1 MNASILHRE
10 RKWMSVVTLTFGVA
24 LFIGVP
30 VCAEEPNEGAPGDWL
45 SRYAGPRSVGLG
57 SAFVAVADEPTGV
70 LWNPAGLS
78 WLDRNEVQV
87 GTVQLFEDTSINSLS
102 FAVPAQR
109 LPSIGLTVISLR
121 SGKFQQTSEL
131 NEPLGEFNAGDIAFL
146 LTAAKSL
153 SSRWSVGANL
163 KVVRQSIEDFNASG
177 VGVDLGVMGQL
188 TDGLRLGVSVLNL
201 GGPSLTL
208 REVDESYPEEFRGGL
223 SLRLLGGN
231 GLISAE
237 VAHRD
242 GPGTNLRAGA
252 EIWIL
257 SSLALRLGYYI
268 EDIAG
273 GFSYR
278 FTNGLQFDYGLSDHE
293 LGMTHRIGLS
303 YRFGGFYASSH
314 ATPEVFSPTGQQ
326 PITKFLLTTRTKDD
340 AQDWRLRIVNKSD
353 EVVRSFGGP
362 GVPPAHVVWD
372 GKSETGLRLPDGQY
386 RYRLVVRDSAGREME
401 SNEQVVEINTGGP
414 QGSVPVIVQ

>member
-1 MNASILHRE
+1 MKN
-10 RKWMSVVTLTFGVA
+10 
-24 LFIGVP
+24 
-30 VCAEEPNEGAPGDWL
+30 
-45 SRYAGPRSVGLG
+45 
-57 SAFVAVADEPTGV
+57 
-70 LWNPAGLS
+70 S
-78 WLDRNEVQV
+78 WTN
-87 GTVQLFEDTSINSLS
+87 
-102 FAVPAQR
+102 
-109 LPSIGLTVISLR
+109 
-121 SGKFQQTSEL
+121 EL
-131 NEPLGEFNAGDIAFL
+131 NEPLGEFTAGDFAFL
-146 LTAAKSL
+146 LTAAKGL
-153 SSRWSVGANL
+153 STRWSVGANL

-188 TDGLRLGVSVLNL
+188 TDGLRLGVSALNL

-293 LGMTHRIGLS
+293 LGMAHRIGLS
-303 YRFGGFYASSH
+303 YRFGGFYASSQ

-340 AQDWRLRIVNKSD
+340 AQEWRLGIVNKSD
-353 EVVRSFGGP
+353 EVVRSFGGQ
-362 GVPPAHVVWD
+362 GVPPAHVLWD
-372 GKSETGLRLPDGQY
+372 GKDETGLPLPDGQY